1 MTNPHQPVTT
11 RDLVLL
17 DVDAGADKA
26 AVIGRLAQAL
36 ADAGRSGD
44 RGGLRDAA
52 LKSSRRPVCRAELPS
67 RTADLRMSTWPAS
80 DSPDCLR
87 RWTSVPPTARPIWCS

>member
-1 MTNPHQPVTT
+1 MTNPDQPVTT

-26 AVIGRLAQAL
+26 AVIERLAQAL

-44 RGGLRDAA
+44 RDGLRDAA
-52 LKSSRRPVCRAELPS
+52 
-67 RTADLRMSTWPAS
+67 M
-80 DSPDCLR
+80 
-87 RWTSVPPTARPIWCS
+87 AR